1 MLGAR
6 MKQPSIASPLRT
18 AATAK
23 AAARAARAEAT
34 PLRADRAPSTPL
46 VLQPGTPLAPL
57 TPPTPS
63 VPQPPIVHDDFYA
76 VVRELGCAGPTPY
89 ELAQK
94 ACPWYSLELR
104 HDCFEKALAS
114 FDDYDAFATCG
125 DRCACLTMQIFED
138 VLATGTVAEAATI
151 ESLVVAMRLASKLS
165 EKTYMPRPMA
175 RKDIEDGE
183 LAMLGALHWRLPR
196 VTPFYILSVLCNEV
210 STEPEKRASLE
221 KMAVACLTTL
231 IYTDAYPM
239 LKQRALAAAA
249 AFEAALKKL
258 KMDFHSVY
266 TIPDLYDEMPAMRK
280 ALE

>member
-1 MLGAR
+1 VLGAR
-6 MKQPSIASPLRT
+6 MKQPLIASALRT
-18 AATAK
+18 TAKAK
-23 AAARAARAEAT
+23 AAAKAARAEAT

-46 VLQPGTPLAPL
+46 VLPPGTPLAPL

-63 VPQPPIVHDDFYA
+63 VPQSPIVHDDFYA
-76 VVRELGCAGPTPY
+76 VVRELGCAGPTSY
-89 ELAQK
+89 ELAHK
-94 ACPWYSLELR
+94 ACPWYTLELR
-104 HDCFEKALAS
+104 HDCFERALHS
-114 FDDYDAFATCG
+114 FDQFDAFATCG

-165 EKTYMPRPMA
+165 EKSYMP
-175 RKDIEDGE
+175 KLKTQKHVQEEE

-196 VTPFYILSVLCNEV
+196 VTPYYILSVLCNEV
-210 STEPEKRASLE
+210 STEPKKRASLE
-221 KMAVACLTTL
+221 KRAVACLTIL

-249 AFEAALKKL
+249 AFEAALKKE